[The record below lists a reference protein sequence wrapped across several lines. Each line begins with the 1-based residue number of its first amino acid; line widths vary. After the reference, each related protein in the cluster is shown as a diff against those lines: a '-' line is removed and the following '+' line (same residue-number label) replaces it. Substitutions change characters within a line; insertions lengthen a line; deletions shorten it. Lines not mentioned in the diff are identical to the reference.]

1 MSQILKQSVG
11 IDLSKDKFDACFSV
25 IDHQQKVTV
34 KATRK
39 FSNSKAGFNAFDEW
53 LSKKANHKP
62 ECGSV
67 ALVFVLEATGVYYEQ
82 LAWHLFEQQAQLSVV
97 LPSQAKHYFKSVG
110 LKSKNDKID
119 AKGLA
124 RMGAEQALDG
134 WQPLSADF
142 YTLRTLTRETERLH
156 QAKTVLNNQ
165 AHALQHAHI
174 QSKSSLKRIE
184 QHIKLIDKQLLVI
197 EREIIEVVSQNPE
210 LKQKIDHIMQVK
222 GLGLMS
228 IVTVLSECN
237 GFALINN
244 QKQLVSYAGYDIVER
259 QSGTY
264 QGKTRI
270 SKKGN
275 SHIRRILHMPAFN
288 VVKYE
293 PGFTAFYN
301 RLIANGKT
309 KMQAYVAVQKK
320 LLVLIYTLW
329 EKNEPFKSEP
339 AVQAPT
345 VTTPSSNEELKLLL
359 PAAAVAGVFRENRKG
374 RTDSKKVALTNRATQ
389 DELSCNESLEAL
401 LPVEQ
406 S

>member
-1 MSQILKQSVG
+1 
-11 IDLSKDKFDACFSV
+11 
-25 IDHQQKVTV
+25 
-34 KATRK
+34 
-39 FSNSKAGFNAFDEW
+39 
-53 LSKKANHKP
+53 
-62 ECGSV
+62 
-67 ALVFVLEATGVYYEQ
+67 
-82 LAWHLFEQQAQLSVV
+82 
-97 LPSQAKHYFKSVG
+97 
-110 LKSKNDKID
+110 
-119 AKGLA
+119 
-124 RMGAEQALDG
+124 MGAEQALNC

-142 YTLRTLTRETERLH
+142 YVLRTLTRETERLH
-156 QAKTVLNNQ
+156 QDRTALNNQ
-165 AHALQHAHI
+165 RHALQHARI
-174 QSKSSLKRIE
+174 ESKSSIRRIG

-197 EREIIEVVSQNPE
+197 EKEIVEVVNQNPE
-210 LKQKIDHIMQVK
+210 LKQKIDHIIEVK

-228 IVTVLSECN
+228 IVTVLAECN

-244 QKQLVSYAGYDIVER
+244 QKQLISYAGYDIVER
-259 QSGTY
+259 QSGTR

-293 PGFTAFYN
+293 PRYRAFYH

-329 EKNEPFKSEP
+329 EKNEPFKSEQ
-339 AVQAPT
+339 AVERPT
-345 VTTPSSNEELKLLL
+345 VAATSSNEELKLLL
-359 PAAAVAGVFRENRKG
+359 PVVFKENRKD
-374 RTDSKKVALTNRATQ
+374 RTDSKKVALTSRATQ
-389 DELSCNESLEAL
+389 DKLPCNVSLEVL

>member
-11 IDLSKDKFDACFSV
+11 IDISKDKFDACFSV

-39 FSNSKAGFNAFDEW
+39 FSNSKPGFKAFDEW
-53 LSKKANHKP
+53 VNRKAALQV
-62 ECGSV
+62 S
-67 ALVFVLEATGVYYEQ
+67 LVFVLEATGVYYEQ

-124 RMGAEQALDG
+124 RMAAEQALDR
-134 WQPLSADF
+134 WQPLSSDF
-142 YTLRTLTRETERLH
+142 YALRTLTRETERLH
-156 QAKTVLNNQ
+156 QGKTVLNNQ
-165 AHALQHAHI
+165 RHALQHARI
-174 QSKSSLKRIE
+174 QSKSSLRRIE
-184 QHIKLIDKQLLVI
+184 QHIKLIDKQLLAI
-197 EREIIEVVSQNPE
+197 EKEIEKTVSQNLE

-259 QSGTY
+259 QSGTR

-293 PGFTAFYN
+293 PRFTAFYN
-301 RLIANGKT
+301 RLIAKGKT

-320 LLVLIYTLW
+320 LLALIYTLW
-329 EKNEPFKSEP
+329 EKNEPFKDKP
-339 AVQAPT
+339 AVETSA
-345 VTTPSSNEELKLLL
+345 VETTSSNEELKLLL
-359 PAAAVAGVFRENRKG
+359 PVVFQENPNG
-374 RTDSKKVALTNRATQ
+374 RTDGKKIALTSRATQ
-389 DELSCNESLEAL
+389 DELPCNVSLEVL

>member
-1 MSQILKQSVG
+1 M
-11 IDLSKDKFDACFSV
+11 
-25 IDHQQKVTV
+25 
-34 KATRK
+34 
-39 FSNSKAGFNAFDEW
+39 
-53 LSKKANHKP
+53 
-62 ECGSV
+62 
-67 ALVFVLEATGVYYEQ
+67 LEATGVYYEQ

-119 AKGLA
+119 AKGLS
-124 RMGAEQALDG
+124 RMGAEQALDR

-142 YTLRTLTRETERLH
+142 YALRTLSRETERLH
-156 QAKTVLNNQ
+156 QGKTALNNQ
-165 AHALQHAHI
+165 RHALQHARI
-174 QSKSSLKRIE
+174 ESKSSIRRIE
-184 QHIKLIDKQLLVI
+184 QHVKLIDKQLVAI
-197 EREIIEVVSQNPE
+197 EKEIEKIVSQNPE
-210 LKQKIDHIMQVK
+210 LKQKIDKIIQVK

-244 QKQLVSYAGYDIVER
+244 QKQLVSYAGYDVVEN
-259 QSGTY
+259 QSGKR

-293 PGFTAFYN
+293 PRFARLYN

-329 EKNEPFKSEP
+329 KKDEAFQSE
-339 AVQAPT
+339 T
-345 VTTPSSNEELKLLL
+345 VATSLETTSSSNEELKLLL
-359 PAAAVAGVFRENRKG
+359 PVVFKENRKVAFIP
-374 RTDSKKVALTNRATQ
+374 KKVAPTSRATQ
-389 DELSCNESLEAL
+389 DELPCNELLEAL

>member
-1 MSQILKQSVG
+1 ML
-11 IDLSKDKFDACFSV
+11 
-25 IDHQQKVTV
+25 
-34 KATRK
+34 
-39 FSNSKAGFNAFDEW
+39 
-53 LSKKANHKP
+53 NH
-62 ECGSV
+62 
-67 ALVFVLEATGVYYEQ
+67 
-82 LAWHLFEQQAQLSVV
+82 
-97 LPSQAKHYFKSVG
+97 
-110 LKSKNDKID
+110 
-119 AKGLA
+119 
-124 RMGAEQALDG
+124 
-134 WQPLSADF
+134 
-142 YTLRTLTRETERLH
+142 
-156 QAKTVLNNQ
+156 Q

-197 EREIIEVVSQNPE
+197 EKEIIEVVSQNPE
-210 LKQKIDHIMQVK
+210 LKQKIDNIMQVK

-301 RLIANGKT
+301 RLISKGKT
-309 KMQAYVAVQKK
+309 KPGRRAMQAYVAVQKK

-339 AVQAPT
+339 AAETPA

-359 PAAAVAGVFRENRKG
+359 PAAAAAVVFRENRKQAC
-374 RTDSKKVALTNRATQ
+374 TSKKSSPDGQGYAGGRRA
-389 DELSCNESLEAL
+389 DELPCNVSLEAL

>member
-1 MSQILKQSVG
+1 M
-11 IDLSKDKFDACFSV
+11 
-25 IDHQQKVTV
+25 
-34 KATRK
+34 
-39 FSNSKAGFNAFDEW
+39 
-53 LSKKANHKP
+53 
-62 ECGSV
+62 
-67 ALVFVLEATGVYYEQ
+67 VFVLEATGVYYEQ

-156 QAKTVLNNQ
+156 QGKTVLNNQ
-165 AHALQHAHI
+165 RHALQHARI
-174 QSKSSLKRIE
+174 QSNSSLKRIE
-184 QHIKLIDKQLLVI
+184 QHIRLIDKQLLAI
-197 EREIIEVVSQNPE
+197 EKEIVEVVNQNPE
-210 LKQKIDHIMQVK
+210 LKQKIDHIIEVK

-244 QKQLVSYAGYDIVER
+244 QKQLISYAGYDIVER

-301 RLIANGKT
+301 RLISKGKT

-329 EKNEPFKSEP
+329 EKNEPFKSEQ
-339 AVQAPT
+339 AVQAPA

-359 PAAAVAGVFRENRKG
+359 PVVFRENRKG
-374 RTDSKKVALTNRATQ
+374 RTDSKKVALTSRATQ
-389 DELSCNESLEAL
+389 DELPCNVSLEAL

>member
-1 MSQILKQSVG
+1 M
-11 IDLSKDKFDACFSV
+11 
-25 IDHQQKVTV
+25 
-34 KATRK
+34 
-39 FSNSKAGFNAFDEW
+39 
-53 LSKKANHKP
+53 
-62 ECGSV
+62 
-67 ALVFVLEATGVYYEQ
+67 
-82 LAWHLFEQQAQLSVV
+82 
-97 LPSQAKHYFKSVG
+97 
-110 LKSKNDKID
+110 
-119 AKGLA
+119 
-124 RMGAEQALDG
+124 
-134 WQPLSADF
+134 
-142 YTLRTLTRETERLH
+142 
-156 QAKTVLNNQ
+156 
-165 AHALQHAHI
+165 QHARI
-174 QSKSSLKRIE
+174 QSKSSLRRIE
-184 QHIKLIDKQLLVI
+184 QHIKLIDKQLVVI
-197 EREIIEVVSQNPE
+197 EKEIVEVVSQNSE

-259 QSGTY
+259 QSGTR

-301 RLIANGKT
+301 RLIAKGKT

-329 EKNEPFKSEP
+329 EKNEPFESEP
-339 AVQAPT
+339 AVEAPT

-359 PAAAVAGVFRENRKG
+359 PAAAATVVFRENRKG
-374 RTDSKKVALTNRATQ
+374 RTDSKKVALTGRATQ
-389 DELSCNESLEAL
+389 DELPCNESLEAL

>member
-1 MSQILKQSVG
+1 MSQIFKQSVG
-11 IDLSKDKFDACFSV
+11 IDVSKDKFDACFSV
-25 IDHQQKVTV
+25 IDYQQKVTV

-39 FSNSKAGFNAFDEW
+39 FSNSKAGFKEFDAWIQKRVNQET
-53 LSKKANHKP
+53 P
-62 ECGSV
+62 
-67 ALVFVLEATGVYYEQ
+67 LVFVLEATGVYYEQ
-82 LAWHLFEQQAQLSVV
+82 LAWHLFEQRTHVCVV
-97 LPSQAKHYFKSVG
+97 LPSRAKQYFQSVG

-124 RMGAEQALDG
+124 RMGAEQALDR

-156 QAKTVLNNQ
+156 QTKTVLNNQ
-165 AHALQHAHI
+165 AHALQHARI

-184 QHIKLIDKQLLVI
+184 QHIRLIDKQLLAI
-197 EREIIEVVSQNPE
+197 EKEIVAIVNNNLE
-210 LKQKIDHIMQVK
+210 LKQKIDHIIQVK

-244 QKQLVSYAGYDIVER
+244 QKQLISYAGYDIVES
-259 QSGTY
+259 QSGTR

-275 SHIRRILHMPAFN
+275 SHVRRILHMPAFN

-339 AVQAPT
+339 AVQAPA
-345 VTTPSSNEELKLLL
+345 VTTSSSNEELKLLL
-359 PAAAVAGVFRENRKG
+359 PAAAVAGGVQRKPG
-374 RTDSKKVALTNRATQ
+374 K
-389 DELSCNESLEAL
+389 
-401 LPVEQ
+401 VEQ
-406 S
+406 IAKK